1 MAAKKDKKAEAPASA
16 PAVIEPTPNGPFES
30 PPGSQSG
37 MFPGG
42 ESDGDGTDGTMDP
55 GPAEAAGLAN
65 TDEMSD
71 ASAPAFI
78 AKNGEWVPAEEAS
91 APAVSPETV
100 VFDDEPITEH
110 YEIKQPVYDA
120 LAIPSMRFTD
130 GVHLYQLDPV
140 KSGLFL
146 LRPIGAYHDAV

>member
-30 PPGSQSG
+30 LPGSQSG
-37 MFPGG
+37 TFPGG
-42 ESDGDGTDGTMDP
+42 ESGGDGTDGTMDP

-78 AKNGEWVPAEEAS
+78 AKNGEWVPAEVAS
-91 APAVSPETV
+91 APAASSETA

-110 YEIKQPVYDA
+110 YEVEKPLYDA
-120 LAIPSMRFTD
+120 LAIPEMRFTD
-130 GVHLYQLDPV
+130 GVKIYQLDQV
-140 KSGLFL
+140 KSGLFM
-146 LRPIGAYHDAV
+146 LRPIGVYHDAV